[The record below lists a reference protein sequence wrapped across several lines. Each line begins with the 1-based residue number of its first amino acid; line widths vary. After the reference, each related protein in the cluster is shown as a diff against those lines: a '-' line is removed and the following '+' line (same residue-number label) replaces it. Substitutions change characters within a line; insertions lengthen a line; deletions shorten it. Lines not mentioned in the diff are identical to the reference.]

1 MLQAG
6 DEGIVST
13 NNNLDGEIITGNKF
27 IWNGTDITSITHG
40 VFTGHNKDVII
51 EYNYLNK
58 VPMGIIRK
66 SSNDM
71 TNISGGIAYNIVI
84 SPAVAVV
91 VKGMSNVNIYNNTFY
106 QTRTCAETGRGL
118 IDVYTNTD
126 VSPASFAH
134 GTKIKNNI
142 FYTKYQTSNIRILD
156 NDCFTGFECD
166 YNLYWC
172 EAGTPQ
178 FEVNGSITSFAQWQ
192 ALGYDTHSVVVNP
205 NFINFSNFIPTA
217 RLDYGT
223 NLSATWQTG
232 LSTTAAWT
240 LGVPPATT
248 NQNGTWQVGAH
259 IFNAVTSDPVY
270 IRSVVEN
277 ATPTIIDITYNLSLA
292 NIVPSAS
299 AFSVLVNS
307 AARTVNKVTV
317 SGTMVQITLSSAIKY
332 GDIVKVSYT
341 KPSNNLLQNV
351 SGGHA
356 ESISAQPVVN
366 NCINIGPT
374 VSITSPANGDS
385 YTAPAIITIIV
396 NASDVVGTL
405 SKMEFY
411 NGNTKLGEK
420 TSAPYSFTWDNV
432 AEGTYF
438 LTAIAIDNLN
448 TVFTSTSIEV
458 HVNSSN
464 EISTE
469 FINLFPN
476 PNEGHFKIEINN
488 PLQNG
493 SNKIAIVNFAGEKV
507 YECILLREEVTKQ
520 LDLSYMD
527 SGIYILMIIGK
538 DILIAKKFIKN

>member
-1 MLQAG
+1 
-6 DEGIVST
+6 
-13 NNNLDGEIITGNKF
+13 
-27 IWNGTDITSITHG
+27 
-40 VFTGHNKDVII
+40 
-51 EYNYLNK
+51 
-58 VPMGIIRK
+58 
-66 SSNDM
+66 
-71 TNISGGIAYNIVI
+71 
-84 SPAVAVV
+84 
-91 VKGMSNVNIYNNTFY
+91 
-106 QTRTCAETGRGL
+106 
-118 IDVYTNTD
+118 
-126 VSPASFAH
+126 
-134 GTKIKNNI
+134 
-142 FYTKYQTSNIRILD
+142 
-156 NDCFTGFECD
+156 
-166 YNLYWC
+166 
-172 EAGTPQ
+172 
-178 FEVNGSITSFAQWQ
+178 
-192 ALGYDTHSVVVNP
+192 
-205 NFINFSNFIPTA
+205 
-217 RLDYGT
+217 
-223 NLSATWQTG
+223 
-232 LSTTAAWT
+232 
-240 LGVPPATT
+240 
-248 NQNGTWQVGAH
+248 
-259 IFNAVTSDPVY
+259 
-270 IRSVVEN
+270 
-277 ATPTIIDITYNLSLA
+277 
-292 NIVPSAS
+292 
-299 AFSVLVNS
+299 
-307 AARTVNKVTV
+307 
-317 SGTMVQITLSSAIKY
+317 
-332 GDIVKVSYT
+332 
-341 KPSNNLLQNV
+341 LQNV